1 MLKAALLGI
10 GIVAAVATTATAQVY
25 YPYSYPGY
33 SYPSYSYPWYG
44 YPYGYS
50 WYYAWPNYYQAPVY
64 PYRAGPPYADPYVGW
79 RPYSASAGP
88 KASTH
93 GGGY

>member
-25 YPYSYPGY
+25 YPYPGY
-33 SYPSYSYPWYG
+33 SYPAYSYPWYG

-50 WYYAWPNYYQAPVY
+50 SYYAWPNYYGAPVY
-64 PYRAGPPYADPYVGW
+64 PYRAVPAYADPYVGW
-79 RPYSASAGP
+79 HPYSAGAGP
-88 KASTH
+88 KASAH